1 MASTVATWVPSWT
14 SWPTLTSIETSL
26 PASGLVTSPA
36 PEALGGGVA
45 AATGTTTGTTTG
57 AEATEV
63 GAGGAESG
71 APETSSINS
80 TITSYVLPSTVTFSL
95 FMIKGAARG
104 CCLRQRIL

>member
-45 AATGTTTGTTTG
+45 ATTGATIG
-57 AEATEV
+57 AEATEA

-71 APETSSINS
+71 APGTSSITS

-95 FMIKGAARG
+95 FMIKGTARG